1 MTMRRAW
8 SAAQIPARLRPGGF
22 VLLAVALVMTAI
34 GARAQSDWVIPKEA
48 ATLANPL
55 TVNADLLARGARIFQ
70 SRCRKCHGPEGKGN
84 GSDSDP
90 KHPAADLTLPEVGMY
105 PDGVLFYRVWNGRRP
120 MPAFKTELEKN
131 DVWTVVAFVRSLSEG
146 K

>member
-1 MTMRRAW
+1 M
-8 SAAQIPARLRPGGF
+8 L
-22 VLLAVALVMTAI
+22 LLAIALGAAI
-34 GARAQSDWVIPKEA
+34 GVSAQSDWVVPKEA
-48 ATLANPL
+48 ATLTSPVAA
-55 TVNADLLARGARIFQ
+55 NADVLARGGKIFQ

-84 GSDSDP
+84 GPDSDP

-105 PDGVLFYRVWNGRRP
+105 PDGVLFYKVWNGRRP

-131 DVWTVVAFVRSLSEG
+131 DVWSVVAFVRSLSE

>member
-1 MTMRRAW
+1 MNVRHAL
-8 SAAQIPARLRPGGF
+8 SAAQMPARLRPGGF
-22 VLLAVALVMTAI
+22 VLLLAITLGGAI
-34 GARAQSDWVIPKEA
+34 GVGAQGDWVIPKEA
-48 ATLANPL
+48 ATLTSPL
-55 TVNADLLARGARIFQ
+55 AANADVLARGGKIFA

-84 GSDSDP
+84 GPDSDP

-105 PDGVLFYRVWNGRRP
+105 PDGVLFFKVWNGRRP

-131 DVWTVVAFVRSLSEG
+131 DVWSVVAFVRTLGE